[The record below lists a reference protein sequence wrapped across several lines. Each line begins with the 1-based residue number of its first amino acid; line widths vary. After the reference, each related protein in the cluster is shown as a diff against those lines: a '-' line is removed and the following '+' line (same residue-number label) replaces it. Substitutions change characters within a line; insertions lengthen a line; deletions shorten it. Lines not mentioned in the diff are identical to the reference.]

1 MIEENNYDLL
11 IIGSGPAGLGAAV
24 YAVRAGLKTAV
35 LDKSPVSGGQVL
47 NTYDVD
53 NYLGLPGMSGGDL
66 SEKFREHADKL
77 GTVFLT
83 ADVQKIENADNKKI
97 VHTSEGDFESKA
109 VILATGAVHS
119 VLGVP
124 GEEKFSGM
132 GVSYCATCDGAFF
145 RKRTVAVVGGGDVAV
160 EDAIFLAAICEKVY
174 LIHRRD
180 TLRAADIL
188 QKKVMSLDNVQV
200 LWDSEVKEI
209 CGGDLVEAVDVYHKK
224 TGEHS
229 TLAVN
234 GVFIAVGIVPSTDT
248 FKGLVEMDEKGY
260 IVADESCATSQSGI
274 FAAGDIR
281 KKPMRQI
288 ITAVADGANAVN
300 SVQNFLML

>member
-1 MIEENNYDLL
+1 M
-11 IIGSGPAGLGAAV
+11 
-24 YAVRAGLKTAV
+24 
-35 LDKSPVSGGQVL
+35 
-47 NTYDVD
+47 
-53 NYLGLPGMSGGDL
+53 
-66 SEKFREHADKL
+66 
-77 GTVFLT
+77 
-83 ADVQKIENADNKKI
+83 
-97 VHTSEGDFESKA
+97 
-109 VILATGAVHS
+109 
-119 VLGVP
+119 
-124 GEEKFSGM
+124 
-132 GVSYCATCDGAFF
+132 
-145 RKRTVAVVGGGDVAV
+145 
-160 EDAIFLAAICEKVY
+160 Y

-188 QKKVMSLDNVQV
+188 QKKLMSLDNVQV

-209 CGGDLVEAVDVYHKK
+209 CGGDLVEAVEVYHKK
-224 TGEHS
+224 SGEQS